1 MSPEVVLFPRQPMSL
16 RAESLRLDLNSF
28 EHAQVFDFINRSV
41 TLDLQAEY
49 LIHQQGLFLL
59 WYYSCKIFMHL

>member
-16 RAESLRLDLNSF
+16 RAESLRLDLNSLKY
-28 EHAQVFDFINRSV
+28 AQDFYLINRSV
-41 TLDLQAEY
+41 TSDLQAED